1 MRQRRRD
8 IHIKGAFFACYSFSA
23 MGAAIAETTFGS
35 DYRLLH
41 GCVATSLLLHVLV
54 VVYVPRVVPHQE
66 PPPRLTA
73 TIRPAEP
80 PPVVLPQDRA
90 ALPQVAAQP
99 VTQDAAKPQAP
110 PKPAPR
116 SQAEPTKPI
125 EPVRSDPPAPA
136 PQTTLVPTPAPPS
149 VAAPAA
155 PVAVPAAPVTAPSP
169 VSASSAPVEAK
180 AETRTERP
188 AAPAAP
194 VPPAQTSDASD
205 RDLVVQYQAQIGR
218 FIERNNLVRYPEEA
232 KQNGWIGAATVLLKI
247 GSDGKV
253 AGLETAASA
262 GHDMLDEQARIAILK
277 AKPSV
282 QIPEGLKGKPFEI
295 RVRITFRQAN

>member
-1 MRQRRRD
+1 MRQRRREMP
-8 IHIKGAFFACYSFSA
+8 IKSGFFACYSFSA
-23 MGAAIAETTFGS
+23 MGAALADTTFGS

-41 GCVATSLLLHVLV
+41 GGVAASLLLHVLV
-54 VVYVPRVVPHQE
+54 VLYVPRVVPHQE

-90 ALPQVAAQP
+90 VLPQVAAKP

-136 PQTTLVPTPAPPS
+136 PQANLAPPS

-155 PVAVPAAPVTAPSP
+155 PVAAPSP
-169 VSASSAPVEAK
+169 VPAPSAPVEAK
-180 AETRTERP
+180 AETRAERT

-194 VPPAQTSDASD
+194 APPAQTSDASD
-205 RDLVVQYQAQIGR
+205 RELVVQYQAQIGR

-232 KQNGWIGAATVLLKI
+232 KQNGWIGASTLLLKI

-253 AGLETAASA
+253 AGLETTASA
-262 GHDMLDEQARIAILK
+262 GYDMLDEQARIAILK